1 MIINKKNTFVDK
13 SAVVINVGVINQI
26 KKKKKRKIN
35 LKDSQKFDDKNQIK
49 CVETIKREGGREC

>member
-35 LKDSQKFDDKNQIK
+35 LKDS
-49 CVETIKREGGREC
+49 